1 MMRAAGLAQ
10 LRGLAPLVTVII
22 PTTAQAS
29 RSAQI
34 RRCVDSIRAS
44 SARRT
49 LIIVVINGGSPDPAV
64 CTWLAAHADIACV
77 FDPLPSAPHAVWQG
91 RKLVRT
97 AFFSTI
103 DDDDEYLPCATD
115 QKLAVLC
122 AHPQADLVVTNALRL
137 CDGLEALVYRHMAPA
152 ERQPLTDLFRANWL
166 NSGNALYRSSSV
178 PVHYFEDYR
187 PYAEWTWLAFKL
199 GMDGKVVATLEQPT
213 FRVHVTAGSLSQS
226 SAYFEHYLLLYQHM
240 LAAGPP
246 PAVVRLIRRRLSAS
260 QHDHSVRALGKGRWR
275 EALRW
280 HWRSL
285 LHPGG
290 LQYLTYTRRLLLPRT
305 P

>member
-1 MMRAAGLAQ
+1 MTAGDAMRA
-10 LRGLAPLVTVII
+10 LAPLVTVII
-22 PTTAQAS
+22 PTTAQAA
-29 RSAQI
+29 RSGQI

-44 SARRT
+44 SVRRT
-49 LIIVVINGGSPDPAV
+49 LIVAVINGRRPDPAV
-64 CTWLAAHADIACV
+64 CAWLQAHADIRCV
-77 FDPLPSAPHAVWQG
+77 FDLLPSAPNAVWLG
-91 RKLVRT
+91 RQQVRT
-97 AFFSTI
+97 VFFSTL
-103 DDDDEYLPCATD
+103 DDDDEYLPHATD
-115 QKLAVLC
+115 QKLAALH
-122 AHPQADLVVTNALRL
+122 AHGNADLVVTNALRL
-137 CDGLEALVYRHMAPA
+137 CDGHEALVYQYMAPA
-152 ERQPLTDLFRANWL
+152 RRQPLADLFRANWL

-178 PVHYFEDYR
+178 PARYFEDYR

-199 GMDGKVVATLEQPT
+199 GMDAKVVATLEQPT

-226 SAYFEHYLLLYQHM
+226 TAYFEHYLLLYQHM

-246 PAVVRLIRRRLSAS
+246 RAVVRLIRRRLSAS
-260 QHDHSVRALGKGRWR
+260 QHDHSVRALGRGDRG

-290 LQYLTYTRRLLLPRT
+290 LQYLTYTRHLLLPRT